1 MRITY
6 ITAGAA
12 GMYCGSCIRD
22 NALAA
27 ALMAQGHDVLLL
39 PMYTPTLTDEENVS
53 ANRVFFGGVSVYLE
67 QYVSLFRHTPWVLDR
82 LWEAPWLLRTVSGS
96 VSTQPEQLGGL
107 TVSVLAGQH
116 GHQAKEIDKL
126 VHWLKGQPLP
136 DVVDLSNSMLIALAR
151 PIKETLG
158 VPVCCTLQGEDIFLG
173 HLSEPYRGQA
183 QQLIQDSVAHVD
195 RFIAVSD
202 YYAAHMCRYLGIPGA
217 KIDVVPL
224 GINQEGYERP
234 QAVGAK
240 AGADQRFTVGHFG
253 RIAPEKGTHLLCEAF
268 KRLRDGG
275 QFEDASVRLAGY
287 LAPEHR
293 AFLES
298 LQAQVRAWGL
308 DGQIRYEGAL
318 DREQKIRFLQEL
330 DVFAI
335 PAVYDDPKG
344 MSLLEAMACGVP
356 VVAPRRGTYTEM
368 IERTG
373 GGILVPPDD
382 LDAFVGA
389 LRLLANDP
397 VRRRE
402 LGAKGAAGVREHYTA
417 TGMATCALDVYAR
430 LVGGA
435 QSTTSSPESPRSQ
448 DLPSASVR

>member
-6 ITAGAA
+6 ITAGAG

-22 NALAA
+22 NALATA
-27 ALMAQGHDVLLL
+27 MMDQGHDVLLL
-39 PMYTPTLTDEENVS
+39 PMYTPTLTDEDNVS
-53 ANRVFFGGVSVYLE
+53 AHRVFFGGVSVYLE
-67 QYVSLFRHTPWVLDR
+67 QYVSLFRHTPWLLDR
-82 LWEAPWLLRTVSGS
+82 LWDAPWLLRTVAGG
-96 VSTQPEQLGGL
+96 VQTQPEQLGGL
-107 TVSVLAGQH
+107 TVSVLAGRH

-126 VHWLKGQPLP
+126 VHWLKGQPTP

-151 PIKETLG
+151 PIKETIG
-158 VPVCCTLQGEDIFLG
+158 VPVCCTLQGEDIFLS

-183 QQLIQDSVAHVD
+183 QQLIQDSLAHVD

-224 GINQEGYERP
+224 GINETGYERP
-234 QAVGAK
+234 QPARSDVES
-240 AGADQRFTVGHFG
+240 DRFTIGHFG

-275 QFEDASVRLAGY
+275 EYQQASVRLAGY

-293 AFLES
+293 GFLES
-298 LQAQVRAWGL
+298 LQDQIRTWGL
-308 DGQIRYEGAL
+308 AEQVSYEGAM
-318 DREQKIRFLQEL
+318 DREQKIAFLQGL

-335 PAVYDDPKG
+335 PAIYDDPKG

-373 GGILVPPDD
+373 GGVLVPADD
-382 LDAFVGA
+382 LDAFVDA

-402 LGAKGAAGVREHYTA
+402 LGAQGAVGVREHYTSA
-417 TGMATCALDVYAR
+417 RMATSALDVYGR
-430 LVGGA
+430 L
-435 QSTTSSPESPRSQ
+435 SSGR
-448 DLPSASVR
+448 

>member
-6 ITAGAA
+6 ITAGAG

-22 NALAA
+22 NALAT

-53 ANRVFFGGVSVYLE
+53 APRVFFGGVSVYLE
-67 QYVSLFRHTPWVLDR
+67 QYLALFRHTPWLLDR
-82 LWEAPWLLRTVSGS
+82 LWDAPWLLRTVAGRG
-96 VSTQPEQLGGL
+96 VQTQPEQLGGL
-107 TVSVLAGQH
+107 TVSVLAGRH

-126 VHWLKGQPLP
+126 VHWLKGQPTP

-151 PIKETLG
+151 PIKEALG
-158 VPVCCTLQGEDIFLG
+158 VPVCCTLQGEDIFLD

-183 QQLIQDSVAHVD
+183 LQLIQDSLAHVD

-202 YYAAHMCRYLGIPGA
+202 YYAVRMCSYLGIPGA

-224 GINQEGYERP
+224 GINQTGYEPLQDDMSNAGSDDRFI
-234 QAVGAK
+234 VGY
-240 AGADQRFTVGHFG
+240 FG
-253 RIAPEKGTHLLCEAF
+253 RIAPEKGTHLLCEAL
-268 KRLRDGG
+268 KRLRQDG
-275 QFEDASVRLAGY
+275 QHENTSLRLAGY

-293 AFLES
+293 AFVES
-298 LQAQVRAWGL
+298 LEDQIRTWGL
-308 DGQIRYEGAL
+308 AGHVRYEGTL
-318 DREQKIRFLQEL
+318 DREQKIKFFQGL

-335 PAVYDDPKG
+335 PAAYDDPKG
-344 MSLLEAMACGVP
+344 LVLLEAMACGVP

-373 GGILVPPDD
+373 GGILVPADD
-382 LDAFVGA
+382 LDSFVDA
-389 LRLLANDP
+389 LRMLASDP

-402 LGAKGAAGVREHYTA
+402 LGAVGATGVREHYTSA
-417 TGMATCALDVYAR
+417 DMATRALDVYAG
-430 LVGGA
+430 LASGA
-435 QSTTSSPESPRSQ
+435 TRV
-448 DLPSASVR
+448 A